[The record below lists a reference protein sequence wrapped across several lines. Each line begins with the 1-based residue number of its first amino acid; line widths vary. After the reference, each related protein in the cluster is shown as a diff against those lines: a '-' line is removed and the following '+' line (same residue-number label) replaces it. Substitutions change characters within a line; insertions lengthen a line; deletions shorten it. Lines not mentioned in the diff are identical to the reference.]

1 MAHTSSA
8 RSDSSAADA
17 RREAPEMLFKADR
30 PREIDRYIDYFG
42 AGSDSAADSDAD
54 RYAAAALE
62 RPA

>member
-1 MAHTSSA
+1 MAHASSA

-17 RREAPEMLFKADR
+17 RREAPEVLFKADR

-42 AGSDSAADSDAD
+42 AGSDSADSDAD
-54 RYAAAALE
+54 GYGAAALE